1 MATKDYAEILLETID
16 RVVAE
21 RFSLSYSE
29 RSEEDYEIVKT
40 MANPYELVLPDQV
53 SNFGGTSIAVSPRAV
68 EIGSFNFTYKD
79 DIKYDR
85 LIIQCELTVTDVDA
99 TAQTTTNSYGIQ
111 IEVRENG
118 KNYIFQFDSSE
129 MLGNPLAFD
138 GMLQR
143 KICDLG
149 EINSIDSI
157 KLTFY
162 NNTNK
167 TVTFSNIKGT
177 LGYALEDLGEAA
189 LPALIWSDVKE
200 YHTNLE
206 QQVYD
211 LNKLNVNLRWIYDNG
226 NTKKVITPSNVD
238 ELPEGV
244 CIYWYKYTPGVPQG
258 SDSIGGSYF
267 SRIGTFDGSNK
278 TDPKNG
284 FTFDIFKFIETTQ
297 DDTQIK
303 VVICYTKEGIL
314 TEVSSNIL
322 EITNIKDTI
331 DERITDKKIILEGS
345 ASEVYPFYAYDKIY
359 IQDKMYEINK
369 ERKAILDFHCQGVE
383 SKEDFFKDIESIIWY
398 IPNYNNEKALL
409 LTKDSEGIY
418 KDQLFVVNN
427 PKQDY
432 SEDFFTL
439 YYKLPERAID
449 LLPNKLKAVIKLK
462 NGTEYEFLRDIR
474 LAVAG
479 DGGTDNSIIIR
490 LYLGDNNDI
499 SAIKSGT
506 KTFDD
511 LTLLSGMPGGI
522 DGKYGPQCL
531 MVVSCYDFEGNIRTD
546 VSFTG
551 GKIYCSINDYNEVSW
566 NGDST
571 STLTELDN
579 NKGYWYKTMSSTDGE
594 WLTGNEIFYLK
605 ATCSVPSANEKTVY
619 IEKIEPL
626 AYYRYYNPFDSKKVN
641 YGVGIEYVGPRR
653 IRYNYEGQSISKPEN
668 IELIWTDSSLDNEG
682 FEFVLY
688 GPFQGEGPA
697 NWKYSTLDAPILFD
711 KREQEQGRLLSPK
724 PLFAHTDGV
733 TNSHG
738 ILPYAICGYLR
749 DKTTEE
755 LYLVYVQP
763 IVIEQDVYF
772 SRLIDEWDQ
781 ALKIDEANNVILAA
795 SLVAGTKDTYNKFT
809 GIVAGDIGNINTE
822 KTIKSGLF
830 GYKAGVESFG
840 FNTDGTAFLGQSGA
854 GRINFNGNL
863 GVIYSGNFNPGIN
876 IEETALDSEWFTV
889 ERIKKLEGTYLNLKD
904 GILFASDGIFKGK
917 ITATAGSNIAGW
929 VTDETSLTK
938 YTELKPISS
947 DFSNPDDISGSASDY
962 RFGIGLSTKESDFE
976 NNYNVFAIGALST
989 GTWQQAKFRVTGKG
1003 KLYAADAEISGK
1015 LTVKEGSN
1023 IAGWNITKNSIE
1035 KENELVLSVAN
1046 NIKLKEHKLGL
1057 VDATANP
1064 RLLIGEKSNTNFA
1077 VTTTVTD
1084 LVAEYNDNNPQAE
1097 TIYTWN
1103 IELADEDIITQ
1114 FPTIS
1119 AGKYEFFANETTI
1132 SGDLKITD
1140 QTHQEIKDDNG
1151 VLSSYYDTY
1160 KCQFGGQDSITV
1172 TLSVNVDEL
1181 GNIIID
1187 NTISGK
1193 IKIKF
1198 NNSYSSS
1205 STLKISLNL
1214 RYNWQAKDQYPVTY
1228 YGSGEAFVRN
1238 MTFCPVKGDRGSSDT
1253 SYAFGVALG
1262 EDGPE
1267 ADGTPE
1273 AGLYL
1278 FYLYNKGDYCELRA
1292 TRRDLGFISIK

>member
-21 RFSLSYSE
+21 RFSLTYSE

-53 SNFGGTSIAVSPRAV
+53 SDFGGKSIDVESGKV

-85 LIIQCELTVTDVDA
+85 LIIQCELTA
-99 TAQTTTNSYGIQ
+99 TGPTSETTTNSYGIQ
-111 IEVRENG
+111 VEVKENG

-211 LNKLNVNLRWIYDNG
+211 LNELNVNLRWIYDNG

-278 TDPKNG
+278 TDPKDG

-303 VVICYTKEGIL
+303 VVICYTKEGTL

-322 EITNIKDTI
+322 KIANIKDTT
-331 DERITDKKIILEGS
+331 DERISGKQIKLEDSTSG
-345 ASEVYPFYAYDKIY
+345 VYPFYAYDKIY
-359 IQDKMYEINK
+359 AQDKIYEINK
-369 ERKAILDFHCQGVE
+369 ERKAVLDFDCQG
-383 SKEDFFKDIESIIWY
+383 KETKEQFFKDIESITWY

-409 LTKDSEGIY
+409 LTKDSTGAY
-418 KDQLFVVNN
+418 KNQLFVINNN
-427 PKQDY
+427 PEQDY
-432 SEDFFTL
+432 NEEFFVL

-462 NGTEYEFLRDIR
+462 NGTEYEFLKDIQ

-490 LYLGDNNDI
+490 LYDSPIENSQSLDEIESVSAIIPDGDN
-499 SAIKSGT
+499 SYFGV
-506 KTFDD
+506 
-511 LTLLSGMPGGI
+511 
-522 DGKYGPQCL
+522 
-531 MVVSCYDFEGNIRTD
+531 VVSCYDFEGKIIENDINNLDLECLTYNFTYQRWFSSHTED
-546 VSFTG
+546 EIKISNKPILVSSTNG
-551 GKIYCSINDYNEVSW
+551 QYIYTTSDFYHLHALTANSIN
-566 NGDST
+566 
-571 STLTELDN
+571 
-579 NKGYWYKTMSSTDGE
+579 
-594 WLTGNEIFYLK
+594 YLK
-605 ATCSVPSANEKTVY
+605 FSCQINGINV
-619 IEKIEPL
+619 EKIIPL
-626 AYYRYYNPFDSKKVN
+626 PFRSDIN
-641 YGVGIEYVGPRR
+641 YKYMGPDR
-653 IRYNYEGQSISKPEN
+653 IRYNYEGQLISEK
-668 IELIWTDSSLDNEG
+668 SLDISILGINSITDNATS
-682 FEFVLY
+682 F
-688 GPFQGEGPA
+688 A
-697 NWKYSTLDAPILFD
+697 NKISVPSIKQENSNYKIIPRGLFD
-711 KREQEQGRLLSPK
+711 HVK
-724 PLFAHTDGV
+724 
-733 TNSHG
+733 G
-738 ILPYAICGYLR
+738 IADNYGIIPYAIYGKSG
-749 DKTTEE
+749 DNI
-755 LYLVYVQP
+755 VYVQP

-772 SRLIDEWDQ
+772 SRLINEWDQ
-781 ALKIDEANNVILAA
+781 ALKIDGDNNVVLSA
-795 SLVAGTKDTYNKFT
+795 SLVAGTKNTSNQFT
-809 GIVAGDIGNINTE
+809 GIIAGDIGNIADDTDE
-822 KTIKSGLF
+822 TKTIKSGLF
-830 GYKAGVESFG
+830 GYQAGVESFG

-863 GVIYSGNFNPGIN
+863 GVIYSGNFN
-876 IEETALDSEWFTV
+876 LDSTGNKIIKDVNEEDIDIETTPLTV
-889 ERIKKLEGTYLNLKD
+889 KNLTDNIDKLSGAYLNLQD
-904 GILFASDGIFKGK
+904 GLLFASNGIFKGTVYANGGEFSGK
-917 ITATAGSNIAGW
+917 ITASEGSDIAGW
-929 VTDETSLTK
+929 VTDATSLTK

-989 GTWQQAKFRVTGKG
+989 STWQQAKFRVTGKG
-1003 KLYAADAEISGK
+1003 KLYAADAEISGQ
-1015 LTVKEGSN
+1015 LTVKKGSN
-1023 IAGWNITKNSIE
+1023 IAGWDITENSIE

-1046 NIKLKEHKLGL
+1046 NIKLKEHKLSL
-1057 VDATANP
+1057 VNATANP

-1103 IELADEDIITQ
+1103 IELDDEDEITQ
-1114 FPTIS
+1114 WPIIS
-1119 AGKYEFFANETTI
+1119 AGKYEFSANGSTI
-1132 SGDLKITD
+1132 SNDLKIID
-1140 QTHQEIKDDNG
+1140 QTHHETKDANG
-1151 VLSSYYDTY
+1151 VLDSYYDVY
-1160 KCQFGGQDSITV
+1160 QCQLGGQDSITI
-1172 TLSVNVDEL
+1172 TLSVNVDNIANNEL
-1181 GNIIID
+1181 
-1187 NTISGK
+1187 SGE
-1193 IKIKF
+1193 IKVKF
-1198 NNSYSSS
+1198 NDSYSSF

-1214 RYNWQAKDQYPVTY
+1214 RYGWQAKDQYPVTC
-1228 YGSGEAFVRN
+1228 YGTGQAFVRN

-1262 EDGPE
+1262 ENGPA

-1292 TRRDLGFISIK
+1292 TRRDLLVSNKAFTINKV